1 MAPPTAHLP
10 NPLVGLAPRRLQE
23 LEHPPRDAALRR
35 VKADVAREP
44 ELGVGDLAV
53 DVENCSA
60 AALPIR
66 TGRAPS

>member
-1 MAPPTAHLP
+1 
-10 NPLVGLAPRRLQE
+10 
-23 LEHPPRDAALRR
+23 